1 MPVDPRLLMWPVMN
15 FYKPPPPHRRVA
27 SLLNPEQWG
36 GRSTL
41 AERVRD
47 RVLLSRTAP
56 AMFDGPATRKAAAAK
71 ASAFTK
77 RFREFTAKKKPA

>member
-1 MPVDPRLLMWPVMN
+1 MWPVMN
-15 FYKPPPPHRRVA
+15 FYRPPPPHRRVA

-41 AERVRD
+41 GERVRD
-47 RVLLSRTAP
+47 RVLLSRSAP
-56 AMFDGPATRKAAAAK
+56 AIFDAAESKKKAAAR

-77 RFREFTAKKKPA
+77 RFREFTAKKGAT

>member
-1 MPVDPRLLMWPVMN
+1 MWPVMN
-15 FYKPPPPHRRVA
+15 FYRPPPPHRRVA

-41 AERVRD
+41 AARVRD
-47 RVLLSRTAP
+47 RVLSSRTGVT
-56 AMFDGPATRKAAAAK
+56 MFSAKAFTPDGKSAAAAK

>member
-1 MPVDPRLLMWPVMN
+1 MWPVMN
-15 FYKPPPPHRRVA
+15 FYRPPPPHRRVA

-47 RVLLSRTAP
+47 RVLLSRTGVT
-56 AMFDGPATRKAAAAK
+56 MFSAKAFTPDGKSAAAAK

-77 RFREFTAKKKPA
+77 RFREFTASKKGVPAAT